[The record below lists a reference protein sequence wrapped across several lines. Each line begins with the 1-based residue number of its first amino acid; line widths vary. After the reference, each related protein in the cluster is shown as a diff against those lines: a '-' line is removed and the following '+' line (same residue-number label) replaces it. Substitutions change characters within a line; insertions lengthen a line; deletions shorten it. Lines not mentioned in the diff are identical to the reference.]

1 MHTKETGKRCH
12 GKRRGGRY
20 KVLLIASL
28 CTFAVLSSSLTGTVL
43 MRRHEAENAAELAKL
58 YHAPQSPGTQEV
70 TVGVGAAFEIP
81 ERFRELYEINPDII
95 GWLRAGELADE
106 PVVFRD
112 NEFYLDHNFRCED
125 NGIGVVFADEKNT
138 DWADA
143 PYLVLY
149 GHNIDG
155 GIKFGKLWQYRDLE
169 HLMENA
175 VIEWDTVRFDEA
187 KEYAVFAVFDASML
201 PDDENSFYLRRFDE
215 LRSSEAAGMQALI
228 DEVRAR
234 SVINIPLTVDA
245 QDRILV
251 LVTCSHVYKDSRL
264 LIFARELREGET
276 AEGIHAVVGQS
287 RNR

>member
-1 MHTKETGKRCH
+1 MQTKETEKHCS
-12 GKRRGGRY
+12 GKRRSGRY

-28 CTFAVLSSSLTGTVL
+28 CAFAVLSSSLTGTVL
-43 MRRHEAENAAELAKL
+43 MRRHEAADAAELAEL
-58 YHAPQSPGTQEV
+58 YHAPQSPAAREV
-70 TVGVGAAFEIP
+70 TVDVGAAFEIP

-112 NEFYLDHNFRCED
+112 NEFYLDHNFRGED

-138 DWADA
+138 DWVDA

-155 GIKFGKLWQYRDLE
+155 GIKFGKLSQYRNLE
-169 HLMENA
+169 QLKENA
-175 VIEWDTVRFDEA
+175 VIEWDTVWFDAA

-201 PDDENSFYLRRFDE
+201 PDDEDSFYLRRFDE
-215 LRSSEAAGMQALI
+215 LRSSGDAGMQALI

-251 LVTCSHVYKDSRL
+251 LVTCSHVYRDGRL
-264 LIFARELREGET
+264 LIFARELREDET
-276 AEGIHAVVGQS
+276 ADGIHAVIEQS
-287 RNR
+287 RSK